1 MKRIEFKKKEQGRK
15 ERMVIAL
22 LSLVLETNF
31 FHWLKKQTMNWIF
44 WGSVSDI
51 FTMFFIICNIFF
63 QIKLILFLIEIIAYK
78 KVMV

>member
-31 FHWLKKQTMNWIF
+31 FHWLKKQTMN
-44 WGSVSDI
+44 
-51 FTMFFIICNIFF
+51 
-63 QIKLILFLIEIIAYK
+63 
-78 KVMV
+78 